1 MDRKLFEYIN
11 EKYFKNKNHVTF
23 DDFLK
28 INLSNLEEG
37 YAELE
42 MTVEEEHLNLIKI
55 VHGGILASIADIAM
69 GIACISCKKKVV
81 TTEMNISYVRSVG
94 VNSKLI
100 AKASVDNNGNNLM
113 RTSCSVFSEDG
124 KLLVK
129 AMGTFFVTGAL
140 V

>member
-113 RTSCSVFSEDG
+113 RT
-124 KLLVK
+124 KLWEHSL
-129 AMGTFFVTGAL
+129 
-140 V
+140 